1 MKLEFQLLIVDDNP
15 NAVTNATGLLKDHLE
30 ARGFT
35 LKCHAPDDI
44 SRVAL
49 KALAGRQGANF
60 DLVAIDYNLG
70 RSDTDG
76 ATTAAQLRLQMP
88 YTDMVFYSSDPQIN
102 LARKLADA
110 DVTSVFI
117 ANRLQLDEALIGL
130 ADTVIGK
137 AVDLNHMRGIA
148 IAEVA
153 DMDVLMEEVVE
164 RAFSSADPELIAKG
178 KESLEKLL
186 GEAEKRL
193 VDLRKLVEAGAIIE
207 VVTNGLMFSSMERYK
222 AIARVA
228 ACLVPKPAEAID
240 VLKDFNTA
248 VLGNRNTLAHAK
260 AETAADGTVTLRA
273 IKRGKPPILIDDS
286 WMVLFRSGLHRHRA
300 ALATVC
306 EAIDARAKVGNEQAE
321 QC

>member
-1 MKLEFQLLIVDDNP
+1 MNLEFQLLIVDDNP
-15 NAVTNATGLLKDHLE
+15 NAITNATGLLKDHLE
-30 ARGFT
+30 AKGFM
-35 LKCHAPDDI
+35 LKCHTPSDV
-44 SRVAL
+44 SRKAL
-49 KALAGRQGANF
+49 KALATRQGADF

-76 ATTAAQLRLQMP
+76 ATTAAQLRRQMP

-102 LARKLADA
+102 LTGKLAEA
-110 DVTSVFI
+110 KVTSVFI
-117 ANRLQLDEALIGL
+117 ADRLQLDEALIGL

-153 DMDVLMEEVVE
+153 EMDVLMEEVVE
-164 RAFSSADPELIAKG
+164 RAFSSADPELVAKAR
-178 KESLEKLL
+178 ESLSKLL
-186 GEAEKRL
+186 KEAEKRL
-193 VDLRKLVEAGAIIE
+193 GDLRKLVEAGEVIE
-207 VVTNGLMFSSMERYK
+207 VVTNGLLFSSMERYK

-228 ACLVPKPAEAID
+228 ACLDPRPAEEID
-240 VLKDFNTA
+240 VLKDFNVA

-273 IKRGKPPILIDDS
+273 IKRGKAPIVIDDA
-286 WMVLFRSGLHRHRA
+286 WMVSFRSGLHRHRA

-306 EAIDARAKVGNEQAE
+306 DAIDARVKAGGKQV
-321 QC
+321 